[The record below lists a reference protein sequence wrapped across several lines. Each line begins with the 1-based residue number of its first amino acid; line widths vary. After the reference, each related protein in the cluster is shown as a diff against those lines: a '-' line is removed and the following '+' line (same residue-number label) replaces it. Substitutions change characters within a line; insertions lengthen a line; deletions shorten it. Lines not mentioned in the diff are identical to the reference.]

1 MSTKDYLEA
10 EQLLER
16 NEEICD
22 FVGEVSEEIVM
33 LAEKKLNLKFTDLYR
48 NFILKYGAGNFGS
61 IEIYGI
67 IKEEFENSG
76 IPDSIWYTL
85 KQRKE
90 INLPNNLIIIYHTG
104 GDEVFCIDVEDKA
117 KIVSFVL
124 GLELELQRYEVIAED
139 FGEFLLK
146 MIKMELEV
154 E

>member
-1 MSTKDYLEA
+1 MSKKDYLEA
-10 EQLLER
+10 EQLLEI

-22 FVGEVSEEIVM
+22 FVGEISEETVI
-33 LAEKKLNLKFTDLYR
+33 LAEKKLNLKFPDLYR
-48 NFILKYGAGNFGS
+48 TFILKYGAGNFGS

-67 IKEEFENSG
+67 IKKEFENSG

-90 INLPNNLIIIYHTG
+90 INLPNNLIIVYHTG
-104 GDEVFCIDVEDKA
+104 GDEVFCINVEDKA

-124 GLELELQRYEVIAED
+124 GIDLEFQEYEVIAED

-146 MIKMELEV
+146 MIKMELEI